1 MESYKR
7 LNPQRIKLLK
17 MMKEAG
23 EDVSLLSNSK
33 DQGGPKI
40 SFPPSILFIEID
52 FVSKAHASRHLPL
65 TSNLLRDDSINS
77 TNINKELKHECLNGL
92 CTFIFEKATIVGG
105 DSLPNQISEH
115 SGCTF
120 LTNSS
125 SYFLDECGFDE
136 VPFTADDKWLRGGE
150 FFGNVSQ
157 SCRPCPFS
165 FLLRDPLKLC
175 YTGPNVDATK
185 NCCVQDTSKNKR
197 VCHSKGST
205 IDGLQLLKRR
215 RGVIFGVLRI
225 LVLVFQVH
233 LYLMRPELL
242 DMSHFWQVFCYPNLP
257 YVAQNCTVQ

>member
-125 SYFLDECGFDE
+125 SYFLDECCFDE

-185 NCCVQDTSKNKR
+185 NCWVQDTSKNKR